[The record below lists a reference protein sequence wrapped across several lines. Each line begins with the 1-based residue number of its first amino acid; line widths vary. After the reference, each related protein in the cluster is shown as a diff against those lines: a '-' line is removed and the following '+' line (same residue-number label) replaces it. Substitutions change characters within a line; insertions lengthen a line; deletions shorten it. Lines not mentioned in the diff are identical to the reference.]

1 MYTSVRNAPEV
12 PSGDGEPAVETVEEV
27 AAGAPPSRRRR
38 ITGQVGGTV
47 LAMGAVSFLTDA
59 SAEMVT
65 AVLPLFLILQV
76 GLTPLQYGVVDGVYQ
91 GASVMLRLV
100 GGYLADRWRRPKIV
114 CTIGYGLSAVTKLG
128 LLGVGSAASTSLV
141 LAVDRSGKGIRT
153 APRDAVIAAATKPPL
168 LGRAFGVHRS
178 LDTAG
183 AMLGPLLA
191 FLVLLAVPGG
201 YHSVFVVSFGVA
213 LLGVAVLVLFVP
225 DVRWKAEPGAAQ
237 ASLRGIA
244 GLLRD
249 RRVFALTIAA
259 GLLGLVTV
267 SDGFIYLS
275 LQRRLDVPTDVFP
288 LFLLGSST
296 VYLLLAIPLGRLAD
310 RIGRRRVFVAGHG
323 GLLVL
328 YLLLLLGEV
337 PAWLACA
344 GCLALLGTYYAA
356 TDGVLSATA
365 AEFLPAALRS
375 SGLALVQ
382 TAQASGR
389 LLSSLLFGLLWT
401 VTGSQRGGLAAFT
414 VALAVVLPIAAT
426 LLFARRPQ
434 RAGAAA
440 GAAQ

>member
-1 MYTSVRNAPEV
+1 VYTSVRNAPEV
-12 PSGDGEPAVETVEEV
+12 PSGDGEPAVEVVEEV
-27 AAGAPPSRRRR
+27 AAAVRPSRRRR

-91 GASVMLRLV
+91 GASVLLRLV
-100 GGYLADRWRRPKIV
+100 GGYVADRWRRPKIV
-114 CTIGYGLSAVTKLG
+114 CTVGYGLSAVTKLG

-141 LAVDRSGKGIRT
+141 LAVDRAGKGIRT
-153 APRDAVIAAATKPPL
+153 APRDAVIAAATKPSV
-168 LGRAFGVHRS
+168 LGRAFGVHRA

-201 YHSVFVVSFGVA
+201 YHPVFVASFGVA

-237 ASLRGIA
+237 ASLRGVA

-249 RRVFALTIAA
+249 RRVVALTVAA

-267 SDGFIYLS
+267 SDGFVYLS
-275 LQRRLDVPTDVFP
+275 LQKRLDVPADVFP

-296 VYLLLAIPLGRLAD
+296 VYLLLAVPLGRLAD
-310 RIGRRRVFVAGHG
+310 RIGRRTVFVAGHV
-323 GLLVL
+323 GLLML
-328 YLLLLLGEV
+328 YVLLLVAAL
-337 PAWLACA
+337 PAWLACV

-365 AEFLPAALRS
+365 AEILPAPLRS

-382 TAQASGR
+382 TALAGGR

-401 VTGSQRGGLAAFT
+401 VTGGQRGGLAAFT
-414 VALAVVLPIAAT
+414 IALAVVLPVAAT
-426 LLFARRPQ
+426 LLSTRRPV
-434 RAGAAA
+434 AA
-440 GAAQ
+440 GAAR